1 MLSADSSY
9 VGLGAVGVDAKA
21 CEVGAGGVR
30 SAGIAVMDPVHD
42 RFAPHSFGTVGVDM
56 EAFVGDKP
64 LLALDLP
71 AVSACAVSRALCR
84 VVTELGPSWTARQP
98 VELSTGRRNRR
109 DDRGDGVRHGDDGP
123 RPTAH
128 GPMPQNEQYAE

>member
-9 VGLGAVGVDAKA
+9 VGLGAVGVAAKA

-71 AVSACAVSRALCR
+71 AVSACAVSRALMPGGDR
-84 VVTELGPSWTARQP
+84 VGALLDGTSARR
-98 VELSTGRRNRR
+98 TKY
-109 DDRGDGVRHGDDGP
+109 
-123 RPTAH
+123 RPTKS
-128 GPMPQNEQYAE
+128 PR